1 MPELRIR
8 TRGSSSPRATTHLA
22 RVKYKGGV
30 DNYSYNGYMPP
41 KEFSFI
47 ADEKGRSQSTKECVH
62 FSFACKDNV
71 GNNLETV
78 APGVTVENISKS
90 NITAVFELS
99 GWEGFSSLSF
109 VAPSASDMEAF
120 NKRAYAAMY
129 PAVELVMD
137 MPTFITEFASIP
149 DLFKSST
156 VKRFIDIAKSSRLK
170 KKIKETVGNAEKAE
184 KIIARK
190 LKNLKGDR
198 AEVALAG
205 DYLNWQFGWLPTMSD
220 AQALYDTFR
229 NLEKKLD
236 QLIANANKP
245 QKAYYSE
252 RIEVS
257 ERSVDLRE
265 SQWKDGLQAKLAKHT
280 VKYTA
285 VMRYSYDLPQLRTLK
300 KEALVKRA
308 YLDAL
313 GFNNPLRTIWERVP
327 FSFVLD
333 WLIPVGDFLEQFSSH
348 WVETTVKLSD
358 YSLSYKNLTPVN
370 GELIYLRYGTGNYWM
385 ACQSQYN
392 FYCRTRALP
401 NDDKFG
407 LRVDNRFGSK
417 QAMLSGA
424 LLTTFFGGSGKH

>member
-1 MPELRIR
+1 MPEPRIR
-8 TRGSSSPRATTHLA
+8 TKGSPQLRVATHIA
-22 RVKYKGGV
+22 RVRNSAGV
-30 DNYSYNGYMPP
+30 FDYTFDGFMPP
-41 KEFSFI
+41 ERFSFI

-62 FSFACKDNV
+62 FEFTSKDST

-78 APGVTVENISKS
+78 APGTTVENISKC
-90 NITAVFELS
+90 NITCAFPPS
-99 GWEGFSSLSF
+99 GWEGFSGLSF

-120 NKRAYAAMY
+120 NKRAYADMY
-129 PAVELVMD
+129 PVIELVMD
-137 MPTFITEFASIP
+137 MPTFITEFTSIP

-170 KKIKETVGNAEKAE
+170 KINGAADDAEKAE

-190 LKNLKGDR
+190 LKNLKGDK

-236 QLIANANKP
+236 QLIAHANKP

-252 RIEVS
+252 RIDVPEKV
-257 ERSVDLRE
+257 VDLRE
-265 SQWKDGLQAKLAKHT
+265 SQWNDGLQVKLAKHT

-285 VMRYSYDLPQLRTLK
+285 VMRYSYDLPQLKTLK
-300 KEALVKRA
+300 RDALVKRA

-333 WLIPVGDFLEQFSSH
+333 WLIPVGDFLEQFSNH
-348 WVETTVKLSD
+348 WVETTAKITD
-358 YSLSYKNLTPVN
+358 YSLSYKNLSPVN
-370 GELIYLRYGTGNYWM
+370 GELIYLRYGTGNYWV

-424 LLTTFFGGSGKH
+424 LLTTFFGGSKKH